1 MTWTLESLKT
11 TYNLFDFS
19 ENIFKERKQRWR
31 AAGGELG
38 FSAPIQDVSCVT
50 AWTVS
55 SVAPVSIKH
64 KALASKAITL
74 LTSLTYHSTLAKKKK
89 TCVVAAVITVG
100 LGSEHST
107 LPDKGQGLCPDR
119 AWCFSQGPAVAHSPP
134 HGWHSLLSLRAS
146 CGQEKLFWSR
156 SSTYCLC
163 WDCWWYL
170 HCSPPHFL
178 VTSPNS
184 TPMFLESELS

>member
-19 ENIFKERKQRWR
+19 ENIFKERKQLKMKSSRWR
-31 AAGGELG
+31 AGVFCPHPGL
-38 FSAPIQDVSCVT
+38 SCVT

-55 SVAPVSIKH
+55 RVAPISIKH

-89 TCVVAAVITVG
+89 TCIVAAVIAVG

-119 AWCFSQGPAVAHSPP
+119 A
-134 HGWHSLLSLRAS
+134 
-146 CGQEKLFWSR
+146 
-156 SSTYCLC
+156 
-163 WDCWWYL
+163 
-170 HCSPPHFL
+170 
-178 VTSPNS
+178 
-184 TPMFLESELS
+184 